1 MSEISTDRRV
11 RRTQGSLAADLLHL
25 LSHHDWDA
33 ISVQLICDQADVAR
47 ASFYAHYPNKA
58 ALLDFLFDLNIGDVR
73 AMIHSAP
80 RQTGVIVTLGWLVDH
95 IAEGREFH
103 RKTLQSGNGQR
114 ADDADTIQDQC
125 RVLVGRRTGDTSSPA
140 RTRNTGLYAG
150 RQFRADQRLALK
162 GGAETAGE
170 MTARVTALTWR
181 VLGAG

>member
-103 RKTLQSGNGQR
+103 RKTLQSGNGQMMLTR
-114 ADDADTIQDQC
+114 FK
-125 RVLVGRRTGDTSSPA
+125 TSVASLLAEELATQVPPPDPA
-140 RTRNTGLYAG
+140 ILAFTLGGSFALIS
-150 RQFRADQRLALK
+150 DWALK